1 MFWMRFENTVGRF
14 IFGFEN
20 DLIGFKNLHNL
31 ETGQNVGLYFLI
43 SSFFIIWGLLFAWK
57 FLWPSIFLNQHK
69 LCIIYL
75 NFI

>member
-1 MFWMRFENTVGRF
+1 
-14 IFGFEN
+14 
-20 DLIGFKNLHNL
+20 LHNL